1 MLWNLFILASLYTVW
16 TTGALSPVFKSWNCI
31 GTKAQFFTDKPN
43 VWNMGDLPMA
53 LWKEGDEWLSRPNVC
68 SHMGS
73 RLDTGCVL
81 PTGGLSTQQATGSL
95 QCPYHG
101 LRYGKN
107 ESLGSVIE
115 FQDKL
120 FWSWRPEQELP
131 DAVPGYGEPGFDS
144 LVFEYEMPC
153 SLPDA
158 AYNAMDLHHPEF
170 VHQNLLGFGSSVP
183 PTNIQFHRY
192 TEDPKKVGLSFDYV
206 SAGASA
212 MVSRGGSRETNN
224 FHLFRFPGFTWSRV
238 SFGKT
243 NELIIGVHF
252 LPVGPKKTKWFVSVA
267 QNYLQRWQ
275 RPLIMAMALSI
286 LNQDRDQM
294 LRQAPE
300 NGLKADLLFQRIIPD
315 EEVLDTMRPWF
326 RDEYVYPDLEQA
338 RLLLREA
345 GMTKK
350 C

>member
-1 MLWNLFILASLYTVW
+1 MPWHLFIIASLYTAW
-16 TTGALSPVFKSWNCI
+16 TTSALSPLFNRWNCI
-31 GTKAQFFTDKPN
+31 GTKAQFSIDKPN
-43 VWNMGDLPMA
+43 AWKMGDLPMV

-73 RLDTGCVL
+73 RLDTGCVV
-81 PTGGLSTQQATGSL
+81 PTGGWYKPEATGSL

-101 LRYGKN
+101 LRYGKT
-107 ESLGSVIE
+107 ESLGSVVE

-120 FWSWRPEQELP
+120 FWAWRPDKELP

-144 LVFEYEMPC
+144 FVFEYEMPC

-183 PTNIQFHRY
+183 PTNIQMHRY
-192 TEDPKKVGLSFDYV
+192 IEDPKQVGLSFDYV
-206 SAGASA
+206 SSGASSL
-212 MVSRGGSRETNN
+212 VSRGGSKETRN
-224 FHLFRFPGFTWSRV
+224 FHLFRFPAFTWSRV
-238 SFGKT
+238 SFGHT
-243 NELIIGVHF
+243 NELVIGVDF
-252 LPVGPKKTKWFVSVA
+252 LPVGPKKTKWFVSIS

-275 RPLIMAMALSI
+275 RPLIITMALSI
-286 LNQDRDQM
+286 LNQDREQM

-300 NGLKADLLFQRIIPD
+300 NGLKSDLLFQRTIPD

-326 RDEYVYPDLEQA
+326 QDEYVYPDLEQA
-338 RLLLREA
+338 RLLIREA